1 MANLNK
7 VGLVIGALIG
17 GWHVIW
23 ALLVLIGWAQPII
36 DFIFWAHMI
45 QPIYVVKPFDP
56 LAAVALIVITSVI
69 GYIFGLLGAVIWNRL
84 HRRWAGAQKM
94 EGFWQP
100 MPSSGGQ
107 GSSWYRYE
115 KTEYS
120 KYSRADRFLKDV
132 DRRHQNR

>member
-1 MANLNK
+1 VTNLNK

-56 LAAVALIVITSVI
+56 LAAVTLVVITAVI
-69 GYIFGLLGAVIWNRL
+69 GYIFGFVGAIIWNRL
-84 HRRWAGAQKM
+84 HR
-94 EGFWQP
+94 
-100 MPSSGGQ
+100 
-107 GSSWYRYE
+107 
-115 KTEYS
+115 
-120 KYSRADRFLKDV
+120 
-132 DRRHQNR
+132 